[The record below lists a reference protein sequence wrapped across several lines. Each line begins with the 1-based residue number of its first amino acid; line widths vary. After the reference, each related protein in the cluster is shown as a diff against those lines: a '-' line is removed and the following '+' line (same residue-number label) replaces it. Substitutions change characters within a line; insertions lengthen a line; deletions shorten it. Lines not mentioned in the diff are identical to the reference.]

1 MVLVLA
7 MCRVGK
13 LIALAGDRRFL
24 HHAAPGGDPFNPDD
38 TSAHVAVPSAK
49 LVRPAEPKELVL
61 KSPASGITRQ
71 GAGTFLACE
80 GVKL

>member
-7 MCRVGK
+7 MRRVSQ
-13 LIALAGDRRFL
+13 LIAPGGDRRFL
-24 HHAAPGGDPFNPDD
+24 SHATPGGDPFNPDD

-61 KSPASGITRQ
+61 KSPA
-71 GAGTFLACE
+71 
-80 GVKL
+80 

>member
-1 MVLVLA
+1 

-13 LIALAGDRRFL
+13 LIALGGYDRFL
-24 HHAAPGGDPFNPDD
+24 HYAAPGGNPFNPDD

-49 LVRPAEPKELVL
+49 LAHPAEPKELVL
-61 KSPASGITRQ
+61 KLPATGITRQ